1 MRRNSVP
8 NGPCFPELT
17 TLGVFVNEE
26 AGEEAEEDEDDDEN
40 DSSGPW
46 WKGGDLLPPSPESTR
61 ARRIA
66 LDVRYQGPTLAPR
79 TNQESSSSS
88 ASQCT
93 WAADLTAKYS
103 SVSSHST
110 APFPAAAA
118 AECCSEP
125 VRTRRLRPK
134 RLAYRDHNS
143 QSAPRPRRR
152 RRRRRRDQD
161 GRYYNSAH
169 TQSLHQV
176 CRHDQPVHT
185 LQLPSAR
192 PRRWEHARRA
202 QPSPGPPRP
211 KLGLAE
217 ETVSTS
223 LDRERPPPWWPP
235 IKMQKPNPV

>member
-46 WKGGDLLPPSPESTR
+46 WKGG
-61 ARRIA
+61 
-66 LDVRYQGPTLAPR
+66 
-79 TNQESSSSS
+79 
-88 ASQCT
+88 
-93 WAADLTAKYS
+93 
-103 SVSSHST
+103 
-110 APFPAAAA
+110 AAA